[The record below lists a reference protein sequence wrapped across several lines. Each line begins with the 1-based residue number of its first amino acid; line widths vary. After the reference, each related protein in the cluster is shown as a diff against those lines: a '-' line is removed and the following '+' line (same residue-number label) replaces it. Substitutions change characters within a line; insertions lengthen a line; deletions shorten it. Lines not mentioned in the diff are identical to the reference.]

1 MVPGR
6 CSVFAPN
13 VRVLCA
19 GVWHLVLSVNAGGPA
34 CAGRTSARQ
43 VRRQVW
49 QHPFGVCK
57 TGDDT
62 GRLPGPF
69 DASDKDALHDT
80 GPPYISRNM
89 LDGHSLLFGLLLRLF
104 CTAAGLSFLGF
115 FFCRYL
121 DVGAGAESGGP
132 RCLLSAPGFGPSS
145 GGVPGQDMLLHTIP
159 AGRDPEFRDVVG
171 GARPWLA
178 RSDYDVVRRA
188 VYGRIARGGLA
199 AVLVLSLA
207 RSRAG
212 SLRPQGRGYAVTPP
226 GSSQVLLGFASG
238 QFPLHVP
245 LKPELFDS
253 RNPCDLESLRA
264 PRSGPRGVH
273 PHLCSPQ
280 VLLIA

>member
-1 MVPGR
+1 MPAGRRAPAERQPGR
-6 CSVFAPN
+6 SGDRFGSILLGFARQVMTLDVSPDHSTLPTRTLCMIRDPLTSPATCSMDIPCCLASC
-13 VRVLCA
+13 CA
-19 GVWHLVLSVNAGGPA
+19 S
-34 CAGRTSARQ
+34 SARQ
-43 VRRQVW
+43 PACPSWV
-49 QHPFGVCK
+49 
-57 TGDDT
+57 
-62 GRLPGPF
+62 
-69 DASDKDALHDT
+69 
-80 GPPYISRNM
+80 
-89 LDGHSLLFGLLLRLF
+89 
-104 CTAAGLSFLGF
+104 F